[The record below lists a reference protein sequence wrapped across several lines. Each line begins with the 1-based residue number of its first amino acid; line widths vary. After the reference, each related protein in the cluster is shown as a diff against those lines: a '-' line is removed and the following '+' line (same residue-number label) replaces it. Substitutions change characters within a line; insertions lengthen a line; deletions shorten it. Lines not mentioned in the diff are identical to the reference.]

1 MSYSLDFRRKVLAI
15 KKEKGL
21 SIRETAKRF
30 CIGSATVSRW
40 IKQIEPK
47 PAASRSRKI
56 DKSALEKDVK
66 QYPDAYQ
73 RERAIRF
80 GVCQKAIWQALKKL
94 SITYKKTFSHPKA
107 DENLRKLFRQKVE
120 TYQEQEKPLIFIDES
135 GFPYDL
141 PRNHGYSPKG
151 QLCYG
156 CKDWLAKGRTNA
168 IGALLGTTLLTV
180 TLFDGNINSHV
191 FYSWMT
197 QCLIPV
203 LPQKSVLFMDN
214 VSFHKREDILQAIE
228 KAGHQVEFLPPYSPD
243 LNPIEHKWAQA
254 KRKKKEIGCDIDT
267 LFSVY
272 M

>member
-1 MSYSLDFRRKVLAI
+1 MLNDIRMLIKRRERFALVFVK
-15 KKEKGL
+15 
-21 SIRETAKRF
+21 KRF
-30 CIGSATVSRW
+30 G
-40 IKQIEPK
+40 K
-47 PAASRSRKI
+47 P
-56 DKSALEKDVK
+56 
-66 QYPDAYQ
+66 
-73 RERAIRF
+73 
-80 GVCQKAIWQALKKL
+80 LKNYL
-94 SITYKKTFSHPKA
+94 LPIKKTFSHPKA
-107 DENLRKLFRQKVE
+107 DENLRKAFLQKVE
-120 TYQEQEKPLIFIDES
+120 TYQEQKKPLVFIDES
-135 GFPYDL
+135 GFSNGL
-141 PRNHGYSPKG
+141 ARNYGYSPKG
-151 QLCYG
+151 QPCYG

-168 IGALLGTTLLTV
+168 IAALLGTTLLTV

-254 KRKKKEIGCDIDT
+254 KRKKRETGCDIDT